1 MRDQR
6 RVFVLDIDD
15 TLYLERDYVR
25 SGFAAV
31 GRMVKDRFGFP
42 SFEEHCH
49 MLLEQGVQGAI
60 FDQALALASLSCNEK
75 IVKSLVDLYRSHK
88 PSIAI
93 LQDAQAFLEKPG
105 PIAFISDGPLI
116 SQQRKAESLG
126 LQKFSNVLL
135 LTDQWGREF
144 WKPHPRAFET
154 VEQHF
159 SSYSA
164 FTYIGDNPAKDFIAP
179 KNLGWETIRIRR
191 PGGLH
196 RDVPNLDACCPDRE
210 IDSFEKISACDC

>member
-1 MRDQR
+1 MTDQR

-15 TLYLERDYVR
+15 TLYLERDYVQ

-31 GRMVKDRFGFP
+31 GRMVQDRFGFP
-42 SFEEHCH
+42 AFGKHCH
-49 MLLEQGVQGAI
+49 MLLKQGVQGSI
-60 FDQALALASLSCNEK
+60 FNQALSQAGLPCDEE
-75 IVKSLVDLYRSHK
+75 IVKSLVHHYRSHK
-88 PSIAI
+88 PAI
-93 LQDAQAFLEKPG
+93 TILPDAQAFLERQK

-126 LQKFSNVLL
+126 LQKFSDTLL

-154 VEQHF
+154 IEQRF
-159 SSYSA
+159 ASYSA
-164 FTYIGDNPAKDFIAP
+164 FTYIGDNPTKDFTAP
-179 KNLGWETIRIRR
+179 KKLGWETIRIRR

-196 RDVPNLDACCPDRE
+196 REVPNLDACSPDHE
-210 IDSFEKISACDC
+210 MDSFDKMPA